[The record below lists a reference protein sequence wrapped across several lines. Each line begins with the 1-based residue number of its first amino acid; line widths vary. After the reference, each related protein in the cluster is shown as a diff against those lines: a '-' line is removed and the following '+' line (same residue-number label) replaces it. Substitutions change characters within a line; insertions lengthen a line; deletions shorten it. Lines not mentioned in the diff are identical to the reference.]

1 MHPNVADT
9 RLRKEERLLKK
20 ADFDAVFD
28 TRQSVG
34 NRRLVLHWRANGLGY
49 PRLGLVV
56 GRKFGGSVQRNL
68 FKRRVRELFRR
79 NKALLGAVDVAILP
93 AKGPEA
99 AAADFA
105 QLTEAF
111 AALLNRLQAR
121 RPVDS
126 AGQTGN

>member
-1 MHPNVADT
+1 MHPYVADT

-20 ADFDAVFD
+20 ADFDAVFE

-34 NRRLVLHWRANGLGY
+34 NRRMVLHWRENTLGF

-56 GRKFGGSVQRNL
+56 GRKFGGAVQRNR

-79 NKALLGAVDVAILP
+79 NKARLGALDVAIMP

-99 AAADFA
+99 AAADYD
-105 QLTEAF
+105 QLAEAF
-111 AALLNRLQAR
+111 TALLNRLGTR
-121 RPVDS
+121 RPVPG
-126 AGQTGN
+126 AKAEN